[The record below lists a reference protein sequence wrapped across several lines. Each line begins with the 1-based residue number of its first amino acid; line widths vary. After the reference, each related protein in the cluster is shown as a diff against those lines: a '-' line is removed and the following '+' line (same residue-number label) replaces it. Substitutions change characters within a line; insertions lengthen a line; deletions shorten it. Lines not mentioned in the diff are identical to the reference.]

1 MEHPDITSAQR
12 TGYATFSQPSEEP
25 TELDREEFLKDN
37 AGSVVRWMLGNY
49 REFLEEYIQEHEA
62 QFRAWLN

>member
-12 TGYATFSQPSEEP
+12 TGYATFSQQ
-25 TELDREEFLKDN
+25 TDNITDYDREEFLKDN

-49 REFLEEYIQEHEA
+49 RGFLEEYIQEHEA
-62 QFRAWLN
+62 QFRAWMN

>member
-12 TGYATFSQPSEEP
+12 TGYATFSQQSEEP

-37 AGSVVRWMLGNY
+37 AGRVVRWVLGN
-49 REFLEEYIQEHEA
+49 REILEEYIEEHEA